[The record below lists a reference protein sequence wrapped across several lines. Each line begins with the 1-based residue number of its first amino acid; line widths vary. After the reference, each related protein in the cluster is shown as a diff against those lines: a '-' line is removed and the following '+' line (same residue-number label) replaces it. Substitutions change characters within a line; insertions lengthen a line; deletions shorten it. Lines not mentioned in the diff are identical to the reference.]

1 MFGFFIG
8 FLCLAALF
16 CVLRGGRHGRCGR
29 GWHGRRFAWR
39 HGARWGGGGP
49 RRFLGFVFDRLD
61 TTPTQEREIGSA
73 VDELFEKAHDL
84 RREGRSSREDVAKL
98 LRTESL
104 DETILGE
111 LFARHDERLR
121 ELQKA
126 FADALGRVHLA
137 LEPEQRE
144 RLASLVEGGP
154 AGPQWGGP
162 YRGWV

>member
-8 FLCLAALF
+8 FLCFAMLIS
-16 CVLRGGRHGRCGR
+16 VLRAGRRGSCGGR
-29 GWHGRRFAWR
+29 GWHGGRGGR
-39 HGARWGGGGP
+39 HRGGPWGGGP

-61 TTPTQEREIGSA
+61 TSPTQEREIGAA
-73 VDELFEKAHDL
+73 VDELFERASDL
-84 RREGRSSREDVAKL
+84 RREGRSSRKDVATL

-104 DETILGE
+104 DETVMGE

-137 LEPEQRE
+137 LDPEQRE
-144 RLASLVEGGP
+144 RLASLVEGERG
-154 AGPQWGGP
+154 GPQWGGP